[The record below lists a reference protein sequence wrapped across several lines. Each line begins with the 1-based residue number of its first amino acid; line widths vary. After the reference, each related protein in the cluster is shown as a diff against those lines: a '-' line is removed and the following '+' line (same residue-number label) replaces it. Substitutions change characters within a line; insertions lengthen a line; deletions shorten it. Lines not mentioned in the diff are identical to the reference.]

1 MPPLLQV
8 ENVKKSFLQPNQ
20 NLFSRKK
27 NTVINGVSFELKQGE
42 CLGIIGESGSGKS
55 TLGKLILGLEKPD
68 SGNIYFN
75 GQDIAKRAWKKSTM
89 RKDISAVFQDYN
101 ASVNPYFTAS
111 QIIAEPIDI
120 YEKLAKND
128 RKLRIKALL
137 EQVGLDSSF
146 YNRFAHQMSGGQLQ
160 RVCIARAIACSPQFI
175 LFDEAVS
182 SLDISVQTQI
192 LSLLADLQKQLNL
205 TSIFITH
212 DLTTI
217 TYLCNKVAFFYKG
230 EIIEYIDSIDK
241 LNQVK
246 NPYSI
251 QLLES
256 VLGF

>member
-1 MPPLLQV
+1 
-8 ENVKKSFLQPNQ
+8 
-20 NLFSRKK
+20 
-27 NTVINGVSFELKQGE
+27 
-42 CLGIIGESGSGKS
+42 
-55 TLGKLILGLEKPD
+55 
-68 SGNIYFN
+68 
-75 GQDIAKRAWKKSTM
+75 
-89 RKDISAVFQDYN
+89 
-101 ASVNPYFTAS
+101 
-111 QIIAEPIDI
+111 
-120 YEKLAKND
+120 
-128 RKLRIKALL
+128 
-137 EQVGLDSSF
+137 
-146 YNRFAHQMSGGQLQ
+146 MSGGQLQ

>member
-8 ENVKKSFLQPNQ
+8 ENIKKSFLQPNQ

-89 RKDISAVFQDYN
+89 RKAISAVFQDYN

-120 YEKLAKND
+120 YEKLAKDD
-128 RKLRIKALL
+128 RKLRINALL

-146 YNRFAHQMSGGQLQ
+146 YHRFAHQMSGGQLQ

-205 TSIFITH
+205 TCIFITH

>member
-8 ENVKKSFLQPNQ
+8 ENIKKSFLQPNQ

-89 RKDISAVFQDYN
+89 RKAISAVFQDYN

-111 QIIAEPIDI
+111 QIVAEPIDI
-120 YEKLAKND
+120 YEKLAKDD
-128 RKLRIKALL
+128 RKLRINALL
-137 EQVGLDSSF
+137 EQVGLDSAF
-146 YNRFAHQMSGGQLQ
+146 YHRFAHQMSGGQLQ

>member
-8 ENVKKSFLQPNQ
+8 TNVKKSFLQPNQ
-20 NLFSRKK
+20 GLFRHKK
-27 NTVINGVSFELKQGE
+27 TAVIKGVSFDLKQGE

-68 SGNIYFN
+68 SGKIYFN
-75 GQDIAKRAWKKSTM
+75 GQDISTRAWKKSAM
-89 RKDISAVFQDYN
+89 RKNISAVFQDYN
-101 ASVNPYFTAS
+101 ASVNPYFTAA
-111 QIIAEPIDI
+111 QIIAEPLDI
-120 YEKLAKND
+120 YERLSKND
-128 RKLRIKALL
+128 RKQRINALL

-146 YNRFAHQMSGGQLQ
+146 YERFPHEMSGGQLQ

-192 LSLLADLQKQLNL
+192 LELLADLRKQLNL

-217 TYLCNKVAFFYKG
+217 TYLCDKIAFFYKG
-230 EIIEYIDSIDK
+230 EIVEFIDK
-241 LNQVK
+241 IEQLSQVK
-246 NPYSI
+246 NPYSK

-256 VLGF
+256 ILGF

>member
-8 ENVKKSFLQPNQ
+8 ANVKKSFLQPNQ
-20 NLFSRKK
+20 RLFSNKK
-27 NTVINGVSFELKQGE
+27 TTVIKGVSFDLKQGE

-68 SGNIYFN
+68 SGKIYFN
-75 GQDIAKRAWKKSTM
+75 GQDISTRIWKKSAM
-89 RKDISAVFQDYN
+89 RKNISAVFQDYN
-101 ASVNPYFTAS
+101 ASVNPYFTAA
-111 QIIAEPIDI
+111 QIIAEPLDI

-128 RKLRIKALL
+128 RKKRINVLL

-146 YNRFAHQMSGGQLQ
+146 YERFPHEMSGGQLQ

-192 LSLLADLQKQLNL
+192 LELLADLRKQLNL

-217 TYLCNKVAFFYKG
+217 TYLCDKIAFFYKG
-230 EIIEYIDSIDK
+230 EIVEYIDKIEQLS
-241 LNQVK
+241 QVK
-246 NPYSI
+246 NPYSK

-256 VLGF
+256 ILGF

>member
-8 ENVKKSFLQPNQ
+8 ENIKKSFLQPNQ

-89 RKDISAVFQDYN
+89 RKAISAVFQDYN

-120 YEKLAKND
+120 YEKLAKDD
-128 RKLRIKALL
+128 RKLRINALL

-146 YNRFAHQMSGGQLQ
+146 YHRFAHQMSGGQLQ

>member
-8 ENVKKSFLQPNQ
+8 ENIKKSFLQPNQ

-89 RKDISAVFQDYN
+89 RKAISAVFQDYN

-120 YEKLAKND
+120 YEKLAKDD
-128 RKLRIKALL
+128 RKLRINALL

-146 YNRFAHQMSGGQLQ
+146 YHRFAHQMSGGQLQ

-230 EIIEYIDSIDK
+230 EIIGYIDSIDK

>member
-1 MPPLLQV
+1 MPPLLHV
-8 ENVKKSFLQPNQ
+8 ENVKKSFLHPNQ

-120 YEKLAKND
+120 YEKLAKDD
-128 RKLRIKALL
+128 RKLRINALL

-146 YNRFAHQMSGGQLQ
+146 YHRFAHQMSGGQLQ

>member
-120 YEKLAKND
+120 YEKLAKDD
-128 RKLRIKALL
+128 RKLRINALL

>member
-75 GQDIAKRAWKKSTM
+75 GQDIAKRAWKKSAM

-120 YEKLAKND
+120 YEKLAKDD
-128 RKLRIKALL
+128 RKLRINALL

>member
-128 RKLRIKALL
+128 RKLRINALL

>member
-89 RKDISAVFQDYN
+89 RKAISAVFQDYN

-120 YEKLAKND
+120 YEKLAKDD
-128 RKLRIKALL
+128 RKLRINALL

-146 YNRFAHQMSGGQLQ
+146 YHRFAHQMSGGQLQ

>member
-8 ENVKKSFLQPNQ
+8 ANVKKSFLQPNQ
-20 NLFSRKK
+20 RLFSNKK
-27 NTVINGVSFELKQGE
+27 TTVIKGVSFDLKQGE

-68 SGNIYFN
+68 SGKIYFN
-75 GQDIAKRAWKKSTM
+75 GQDISTRIWKKSAM
-89 RKDISAVFQDYN
+89 RKNISAVFQDYN
-101 ASVNPYFTAS
+101 ASVNPYFTAA
-111 QIIAEPIDI
+111 QIIAEPLDI
-120 YEKLAKND
+120 YERLSKND
-128 RKLRIKALL
+128 RKQRINVLL

-146 YNRFAHQMSGGQLQ
+146 YERFPHEMSGGQLQ

-192 LSLLADLQKQLNL
+192 LELLADLRKQLNL

-217 TYLCNKVAFFYKG
+217 TYLCDKIAFFYKG
-230 EIIEYIDSIDK
+230 EIVEYIDKIEQLS
-241 LNQVK
+241 QVK
-246 NPYSI
+246 NPYSK

-256 VLGF
+256 ILGF

>member
-8 ENVKKSFLQPNQ
+8 ANVKKSFLQPNQ
-20 NLFSRKK
+20 RLFSNKK
-27 NTVINGVSFELKQGE
+27 TTVIKGVSFDLKQGE

-68 SGNIYFN
+68 SGKIYFN
-75 GQDIAKRAWKKSTM
+75 GQDINTRTWKKSAM
-89 RKDISAVFQDYN
+89 RKNISAVFQDYN
-101 ASVNPYFTAS
+101 ASVNPYFTAA
-111 QIIAEPIDI
+111 QIIAEPLDI

-128 RKLRIKALL
+128 RKKCINALL

-146 YNRFAHQMSGGQLQ
+146 YERLPHEMSGGQLQ

-192 LSLLADLQKQLNL
+192 LELLADLQKQLNL

-217 TYLCNKVAFFYKG
+217 TYLCDKIAFFYKG
-230 EIIEYIDSIDK
+230 EIVEYIDKIEQLS
-241 LNQVK
+241 QVK
-246 NPYSI
+246 NPYSK

-256 VLGF
+256 ILGF

>member
-20 NLFSRKK
+20 NLFSQKK

-89 RKDISAVFQDYN
+89 RKAISAVFQDYN

-120 YEKLAKND
+120 YEKLAKDD
-128 RKLRIKALL
+128 RKLRINALL

-146 YNRFAHQMSGGQLQ
+146 YHRFAHQMSGGQLQ

>member
-8 ENVKKSFLQPNQ
+8 ANVKKSFLQPNQ
-20 NLFSRKK
+20 RLFSNKK
-27 NTVINGVSFELKQGE
+27 TTVIKGVSFDLKQGE

-68 SGNIYFN
+68 SGKIYFN
-75 GQDIAKRAWKKSTM
+75 GQDISTCTWKKSAM
-89 RKDISAVFQDYN
+89 RKNISAVFQDYN
-101 ASVNPYFTAS
+101 ASVNPYFTAA
-111 QIIAEPIDI
+111 QIIAEPLDI
-120 YEKLAKND
+120 YEKLTKND
-128 RKLRIKALL
+128 RKKRINVLL

-146 YNRFAHQMSGGQLQ
+146 YERLPHEMSGGQLQ
-160 RVCIARAIACSPQFI
+160 RVCIARAIACTPQFI

-192 LSLLADLQKQLNL
+192 LELLADLRKQLNL

-217 TYLCNKVAFFYKG
+217 TYLCDKIAFFYKG
-230 EIIEYIDSIDK
+230 EIVEFIDK
-241 LNQVK
+241 IEQLSQVK
-246 NPYSI
+246 NPYSK

-256 VLGF
+256 ILGF

>member
-89 RKDISAVFQDYN
+89 RKAISAVFQDYN

-111 QIIAEPIDI
+111 QIIAESIDI
-120 YEKLAKND
+120 YEKLAKDD
-128 RKLRIKALL
+128 RKLRINALL

>member
-8 ENVKKSFLQPNQ
+8 ENIKKSFLQPNQ

-89 RKDISAVFQDYN
+89 RKAISAVFQDYN

-120 YEKLAKND
+120 YEKLAKDD
-128 RKLRIKALL
+128 RKLRINALL

>member
-8 ENVKKSFLQPNQ
+8 ANVKKSFLQPNQ
-20 NLFSRKK
+20 RLFSNKK
-27 NTVINGVSFELKQGE
+27 TTVIKGVSFDLKQGE

-68 SGNIYFN
+68 SGKIYFN
-75 GQDIAKRAWKKSTM
+75 GQDISTRTWKKSAM
-89 RKDISAVFQDYN
+89 RKNISAVFQDYN
-101 ASVNPYFTAS
+101 ASVNPYFTAA
-111 QIIAEPIDI
+111 QIIAEPLDI
-120 YEKLAKND
+120 YEKLTKND
-128 RKLRIKALL
+128 RKKRINVLL

-146 YNRFAHQMSGGQLQ
+146 YERLPHEMSGGQLQ

-192 LSLLADLQKQLNL
+192 LELLADLRKQLNL

-217 TYLCNKVAFFYKG
+217 TYLCDKIAFFYKG
-230 EIIEYIDSIDK
+230 EIVEYIDKIEQLS
-241 LNQVK
+241 QVK
-246 NPYSI
+246 NPYSK

-256 VLGF
+256 ILGF

>member
-8 ENVKKSFLQPNQ
+8 ANVKKSFLQPNQ
-20 NLFSRKK
+20 RLFSNKK
-27 NTVINGVSFELKQGE
+27 TTVIKGVSFDLKQGE

-68 SGNIYFN
+68 SGKIYFN
-75 GQDIAKRAWKKSTM
+75 GQDISTLTWKKSAM
-89 RKDISAVFQDYN
+89 RKNISAVFQDYN
-101 ASVNPYFTAS
+101 ASVNPYFTAA
-111 QIIAEPIDI
+111 QIIAEPLDI

-128 RKLRIKALL
+128 RKKRINALL

-146 YNRFAHQMSGGQLQ
+146 YERLPHEMSGGQLQ
-160 RVCIARAIACSPQFI
+160 RVCIARAIACTPQFI

-192 LSLLADLQKQLNL
+192 LELLADLQKQLNL

-217 TYLCNKVAFFYKG
+217 TYLCDKIAFFYKG
-230 EIIEYIDSIDK
+230 EIVEYIDKIEQLS
-241 LNQVK
+241 QVK
-246 NPYSI
+246 NPYSK

-256 VLGF
+256 ILGF

>member
-1 MPPLLQV
+1 MPPLLHV
-8 ENVKKSFLQPNQ
+8 ENVKKSFLHPNQ
-20 NLFSRKK
+20 NLFSRKR

-120 YEKLAKND
+120 YEKLAKDD
-128 RKLRIKALL
+128 RKLRINALL

-146 YNRFAHQMSGGQLQ
+146 YHRFAHQMSGGQLQ

>member
-8 ENVKKSFLQPNQ
+8 ENIKKSFLQPNQ

-89 RKDISAVFQDYN
+89 RKAISAVFQDYN

-120 YEKLAKND
+120 YEKLAKDD
-128 RKLRIKALL
+128 RKLRINALL

-146 YNRFAHQMSGGQLQ
+146 YHRFAHQMSGGQLQ

-230 EIIEYIDSIDK
+230 EIIEYIDSLDK

>member
-1 MPPLLQV
+1 MLREPP
-8 ENVKKSFLQPNQ
+8 S
-20 NLFSRKK
+20 
-27 NTVINGVSFELKQGE
+27 
-42 CLGIIGESGSGKS
+42 S
-55 TLGKLILGLEKPD
+55 TL
-68 SGNIYFN
+68 F
-75 GQDIAKRAWKKSTM
+75 
-89 RKDISAVFQDYN
+89 
-101 ASVNPYFTAS
+101 PYTTLFRS
-111 QIIAEPIDI
+111 I
-120 YEKLAKND
+120 YEKLAKDD
-128 RKLRIKALL
+128 RKLRINALL

-146 YNRFAHQMSGGQLQ
+146 YHRFAHQMSGGQLQ

>member
-128 RKLRIKALL
+128 RKLRINALL

-146 YNRFAHQMSGGQLQ
+146 YHRFAHQMSGGQLQ

>member
-20 NLFSRKK
+20 NLFSRTK

-89 RKDISAVFQDYN
+89 RKAISAVFQDYN

-120 YEKLAKND
+120 YEKLAKDD
-128 RKLRIKALL
+128 RKLRINALL

-146 YNRFAHQMSGGQLQ
+146 YHRFAHQMSGGQLQ

>member
-75 GQDIAKRAWKKSTM
+75 GQDIAKRAWKKSAM

-101 ASVNPYFTAS
+101 ASVNPYFTTA

-128 RKLRIKALL
+128 RKLRINALL

>member
-8 ENVKKSFLQPNQ
+8 ANVKKSFLQPNQ
-20 NLFSRKK
+20 RLFSNKK
-27 NTVINGVSFELKQGE
+27 TTVIKGVSFDLKQGE

-68 SGNIYFN
+68 SGKIYFN
-75 GQDIAKRAWKKSTM
+75 GQDISTHTWKKSAM
-89 RKDISAVFQDYN
+89 RKNISAVFQDYN
-101 ASVNPYFTAS
+101 ASVNPYFTAA
-111 QIIAEPIDI
+111 QIIAEPLDI
-120 YEKLAKND
+120 YEKLTKND
-128 RKLRIKALL
+128 RKKRINVLL

-146 YNRFAHQMSGGQLQ
+146 YERLPHEMSGGQLQ
-160 RVCIARAIACSPQFI
+160 RVCIARAIACTPQFI

-192 LSLLADLQKQLNL
+192 LELLADLRKQLNL

-217 TYLCNKVAFFYKG
+217 TYLCDKIAFFYNG
-230 EIIEYIDSIDK
+230 EIVEFIDK
-241 LNQVK
+241 IEQLSQVK
-246 NPYSI
+246 NPYSK

-256 VLGF
+256 ILGF